1 MEHLL
6 KSATSVDYET
16 QGHMQANG
24 AKCVFSSVF
33 YQRGLFRSRRRH
45 NCLHHCLFWW
55 CAVWGSMGACWPGQ
69 LGHGAIGNWFAQRS
83 VRHRGS
89 ILLHRSWGV
98 HILLYWIS
106 LRSATGLFS
115 PWVASICC
123 GSWGLQ
129 RLYWTTARS
138 VTPRTVQPKSH
149 FHALW
154 WQLVVSWASW
164 PAGRAD
170 GWHSKLGHRVLCAR
184 ISGAFCCSGHPDHGG
199 HLRAISC
206 DAARWLAQ
214 LLGAQSPFASLRP
227 LTVRTISAHG
237 CGQQP
242 SSHRQVEMA
251 QQASG
256 WQTTVRS
263 VTC

>member
-1 MEHLL
+1 MRRRAICRRMGPSVFSVVSSISGGCSGRDVATIVYITACSGDVPHVLVMCSVSEINTGTEGRSYYIGLGA
-6 KSATSVDYET
+6 SYTSVLNLAAGCY
-16 QGHMQANG
+16 
-24 AKCVFSSVF
+24 
-33 YQRGLFRSRRRH
+33 
-45 NCLHHCLFWW
+45 
-55 CAVWGSMGACWPGQ
+55 
-69 LGHGAIGNWFAQRS
+69 
-83 VRHRGS
+83 
-89 ILLHRSWGV
+89 
-98 HILLYWIS
+98 
-106 LRSATGLFS
+106 
-115 PWVASICC
+115 
-123 GSWGLQ
+123 
-129 RLYWTTARS
+129 
-138 VTPRTVQPKSH
+138 RTVQPKNH

-263 VTC
+263 VTCRTVQPRVTSICCDSWGVKRLY

>member
-1 MEHLL
+1 M
-6 KSATSVDYET
+6 
-16 QGHMQANG
+16 
-24 AKCVFSSVF
+24 
-33 YQRGLFRSRRRH
+33 
-45 NCLHHCLFWW
+45 
-55 CAVWGSMGACWPGQ
+55 
-69 LGHGAIGNWFAQRS
+69 
-83 VRHRGS
+83 
-89 ILLHRSWGV
+89 
-98 HILLYWIS
+98 
-106 LRSATGLFS
+106 
-115 PWVASICC
+115 
-123 GSWGLQ
+123 
-129 RLYWTTARS
+129 
-138 VTPRTVQPKSH
+138 
-149 FHALW
+149 LW
-154 WQLVVSWASW
+154 WQLVDSWASW
-164 PAGRAD
+164 PAARAD

-263 VTC
+263 VTCRTVQPRVTSIRCDGGWDHGHHGLHSEQIVGSASLGTDSCVRACPGLPAGQARKAGHGAGRWLAQPLGAQTPVTSLCPLTAETFFAHGCG

>member
-1 MEHLL
+1 MALFEYVVGSWVARRAH
-6 KSATSVDYET
+6 TSVLNLAAVCYRT
-16 QGHMQANG
+16 VQPMGRFNLLWFLRPA
-24 AKCVFSSVF
+24 ASV
-33 YQRGLFRSRRRH
+33 LNHS
-45 NCLHHCLFWW
+45 
-55 CAVWGSMGACWPGQ
+55 AVC
-69 LGHGAIGNWFAQRS
+69 
-83 VRHRGS
+83 
-89 ILLHRSWGV
+89 
-98 HILLYWIS
+98 Y
-106 LRSATGLFS
+106 
-115 PWVASICC
+115 
-123 GSWGLQ
+123 
-129 RLYWTTARS
+129 
-138 VTPRTVQPKSH
+138 PRTVQPKSH

-263 VTC
+263 VTCRTVQPRVTSICCDSWGVKRLY